1 MIKSRFSAVAMVI
14 IFAIAA
20 LVLAEDQS
28 NYKVVRVMTIG
39 GEGRWDYVT
48 VDPATKL
55 VYLSRQTHTQVIRET
70 GELVGDIADTAGV
83 HGVALVP
90 ELNRGFTSNGRA
102 NSVSVFDLKTLH
114 VLGTVA
120 TGNNPD
126 CIIYDPASKT
136 VIAFNGRGQ
145 SATVIDAAA
154 DPSTNAKSTIPLDGK
169 PEFAASDE
177 QGHVYVNIED
187 KSEVQVID
195 TKTMKVS
202 ETWKIE
208 GGTEPSGL
216 AIDPANRH
224 LFAGCHN
231 QVMAIID
238 VSNGK
243 TVATVPIGSGVDAC
257 AFDPGTG
264 EAFASCGDGTVTVVK
279 EIDGKF
285 QSTQT
290 IKTRRGARTM
300 GLDPTTH
307 TLFLPTNISADEN
320 APPTTRPSGIFSIV
334 VVAPQTPG

>member
-1 MIKSRFSAVAMVI
+1 MKHKIDFCGGHMIKSRFGVVAMVI
-14 IFAIAA
+14 IFAIAV
-20 LVLAEDQS
+20 LVLAEDQW

-154 DPSTNAKSTIPLDGK
+154 EPSTNPKSTIPLDGK

-195 TKTMKVS
+195 T
-202 ETWKIE
+202 
-208 GGTEPSGL
+208 
-216 AIDPANRH
+216 
-224 LFAGCHN
+224 
-231 QVMAIID
+231 
-238 VSNGK
+238 
-243 TVATVPIGSGVDAC
+243 
-257 AFDPGTG
+257 
-264 EAFASCGDGTVTVVK
+264 
-279 EIDGKF
+279 
-285 QSTQT
+285 
-290 IKTRRGARTM
+290 
-300 GLDPTTH
+300 
-307 TLFLPTNISADEN
+307 
-320 APPTTRPSGIFSIV
+320 
-334 VVAPQTPG
+334 